1 MNNMTRREV
10 DAKLREL
17 GIHVHDDY
25 CNFEEDDIMAN
36 DWIIIDKEE
45 TK

>member
-25 CNFEEDDIMAN
+25 CNFDRDDDVLE
-36 DWIIIDKEE
+36 DWIIEGDKI
-45 TK
+45 

>member
-17 GIHVHDDY
+17 GIHLHDDY
-25 CNFEEDDIMAN
+25 CNFEEDDVMAN
-36 DWIIIDKEE
+36 DRIVVDGKE
-45 TK
+45 